1 MIFQQQQSRALRLT
15 LFKEQVMKRSIAVAG
30 GGILAAM
37 LAFGVG
43 CRHEGAHAENTIT
56 AAQPMSQP
64 ANQQAAVDLGN
75 TVCPVSGDKVGD
87 SKLTEVYQGKIYHFC
102 CDDCPKDFKKN
113 PEKFAKAVAAD
124 PTKYGVK

>member
-1 MIFQQQQSRALRLT
+1 MIMSSTRNSELPLIF
-15 LFKEQVMKRSIAVAG
+15 FKEQVMKRSIAVVG

-43 CRHEGAHAENTIT
+43 CHHEGDNGEGAGAT
-56 AAQPMSQP
+56 AQPVSQP
-64 ANQQAAVDLGN
+64 ANQQAAVDLHN

-87 SKLTEVYQGKIYHFC
+87 SKLTEVYQGKIYHLC

-113 PEKFAKAVAAD
+113 PEKFSKAVAAD
-124 PTKYGVK
+124 PAKYGVK